1 MKQENINLYVFT
13 NYDNKVIGT
22 YEEEEIKE
30 FFNDYT
36 LECATEIQNNYS
48 VRTQLYYHLRDL
60 GELACFYDR
69 DYIDLIN
76 NKDIDEFLDIYNEL
90 TQEPLQVDRIVVND
104 EVEEQDFIEYINN
117 IENGFQKYKD
127 NSYSIPTTKIIVKK
141 TYREMPDLETITIE
155 DEKTEENIEEILC
168 FFLEE
173 EITSL
178 KDDYSTKELL
188 FDKTDYLRSILE
200 ISYRLKNKL
209 TSNYNLLYEF
219 KDLYDYEHYFSNSP
233 MIITF
238 K

>member
-1 MKQENINLYVFT
+1 MYLQIM
-13 NYDNKVIGT
+13 I
-22 YEEEEIKE
+22 IKL
-30 FFNDYT
+30 
-36 LECATEIQNNYS
+36 LELTKKKKSKNFSTII
-48 VRTQLYYHLRDL
+48 HLNVQRKFKIITDL

-168 FFLEE
+168 FF
-173 EITSL
+173 
-178 KDDYSTKELL
+178 
-188 FDKTDYLRSILE
+188 
-200 ISYRLKNKL
+200 
-209 TSNYNLLYEF
+209 
-219 KDLYDYEHYFSNSP
+219 
-233 MIITF
+233 
-238 K
+238 